1 MNRILLTLLSVFL
14 SLNLFAGNVFT
25 IFRVMGD
32 VQRKRVSTSAWT
44 SVHRR
49 DTVKLS
55 DRLSIPSGGEVR
67 ILESS
72 SGVIYSF
79 AGEGVVTVKEIIDRS
94 KESTRHLLG
103 AVTGELYQ
111 EIRSKSSTGESIN
124 SHGAT
129 SRGDNEDDKALEALH
144 QRILQG
150 DDSLYVA
157 LVQRGDT
164 YRFVVT
170 NRGNQCMVSILCI
183 HPGEASFCLPAEGIA
198 VKSGDTLL
206 EEPEIIPVEGAR
218 YAVFRIDVPYEGGAL
233 LRLFRE

>member
-1 MNRILLTLLSVFL
+1 MNRILLTLLSIFL

-32 VQRKRVSTSAWT
+32 VQRKRISASAWT
-44 SVHRR
+44 SVQRR

-55 DRLSIPSGGEVR
+55 DRLRIPSGGEVR

-72 SGVIYSF
+72 SGVIHTF
-79 AGEGVVTVKEIIDRS
+79 AKEGVFTVKEIIDCS

-111 EIRSKSSTGESIN
+111 EIRSKSSTVESIN

-144 QRILQG
+144 QRILLG
-150 DDSLYVA
+150 DERLSMS

-164 YRFVVT
+164 YHFVVS
-170 NRGNQCMVSILCI
+170 NQGDPCQISILCI
-183 HPGEASFCLPAEGIA
+183 HSGEASFCVPAEGIA

-206 EEPEIIPVEGAR
+206 DEPEIIPVEGAR
-218 YAVFRIDVPYEGGAL
+218 YVVFRIDCPYEGGAL
-233 LRLFRE
+233 LHLFRE